1 MAKPS
6 VNIED
11 EMLDRIDSELSYGD
25 SRSEWIR
32 QAIAYRMEIDP
43 ILDELYETYQR
54 KEREAFVRKAV
65 RKEVDRVKEERN

>member
-1 MAKPS
+1 
-6 VNIED
+6 
-11 EMLDRIDSELSYGD
+11 MLERIDSELSYGD

-54 KEREAFVRKAV
+54 KEREAFVREAV